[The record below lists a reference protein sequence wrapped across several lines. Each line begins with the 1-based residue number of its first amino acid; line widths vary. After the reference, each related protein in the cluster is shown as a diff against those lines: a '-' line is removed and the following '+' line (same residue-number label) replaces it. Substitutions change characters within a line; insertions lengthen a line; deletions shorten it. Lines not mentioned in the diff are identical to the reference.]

1 MPRRSEGGLIMR
13 GRELYTDHESNPE
26 DRELHEP
33 LLENPE
39 AERAIAS
46 VRNKRLKKRGL
57 TDRQIRR
64 AFD

>member
-1 MPRRSEGGLIMR
+1 MR